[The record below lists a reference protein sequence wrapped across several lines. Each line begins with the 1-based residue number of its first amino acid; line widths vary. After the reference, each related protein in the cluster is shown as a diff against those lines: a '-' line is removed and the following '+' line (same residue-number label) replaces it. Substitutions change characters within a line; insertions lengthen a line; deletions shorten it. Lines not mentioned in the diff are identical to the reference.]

1 MAKIDEAVAQAFCSG
16 LNVKTANTTV
26 QDGVVRLW
34 GHKIAYSAC
43 RGSRCVVINH
53 CGYVTRTTM
62 QRLNAIV
69 SRYTDNRVHVGIKNG
84 CAEVRYSDGT
94 VKPFEGDYVI
104 YKNVSWVDGTEMFAD
119 EVV

>member
-1 MAKIDEAVAQAFCSG
+1 MAKIDDKVAQAFCSG

-26 QDGVVRLW
+26 QDGTVLLW
-34 GHKIAYSAC
+34 GNKIAHLAC
-43 RGSRCVVINH
+43 KGSRCIVINH

-104 YKNVSWVDGTEMFAD
+104 YKDVSWVDGTEMFAD
-119 EVV
+119 EV